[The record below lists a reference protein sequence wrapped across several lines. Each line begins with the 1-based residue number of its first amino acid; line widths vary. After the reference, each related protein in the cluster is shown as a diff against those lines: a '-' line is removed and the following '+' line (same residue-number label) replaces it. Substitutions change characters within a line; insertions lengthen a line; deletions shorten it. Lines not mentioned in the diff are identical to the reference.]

1 MFKVRP
7 PCSFSSGPG
16 RQLKRTE
23 DFESKSSKIFNLDNF
38 NIFFVRKLEW
48 SIKIFQKK
56 HHFVSKRTPWIQTT
70 FCKVNPINVYQM
82 WISYNHKNI
91 YLVLIFLNHFFKS
104 WKSLAW
110 VQWCSE
116 SQRSRSL
123 MRAFQKRNIKHLK
136 IFDKMFNEIKSCLG
150 PMVQSQ
156 RSRLMR
162 AFQKRNIQPLSNLN
176 NNLTNAI
183 QNANEMSRRFSKWH

>member
-56 HHFVSKRTPWIQTT
+56 AIILFLKERPESKQHLYHFVKI
-70 FCKVNPINVYQM
+70 NPINFYQM
-82 WISYNHKNI
+82 WILYNHKNI

-123 MRAFQKRNIKHLK
+123 MRAFQKRNI
-136 IFDKMFNEIKSCLG
+136 
-150 PMVQSQ
+150 
-156 RSRLMR
+156 
-162 AFQKRNIQPLSNLN
+162 QPLSNLN